1 MTKAAELAKMGEV
14 LTNSQIG
21 GRRNIIIN
29 GAMQVAQRGTSFS
42 SITSSTYT
50 LDRFAVRN
58 ATAVSQSTDVPSG
71 EGFESSLFYDSDGT
85 RSSSNIRQPMEDV
98 TRLLNDTAV
107 TLSFW
112 LKSSAATTISV
123 DLCDANATN
132 VDVTTSWAKYTVTFP
147 ATSNLN
153 SGDTYEAGAGW
164 VDFNL
169 GSDYPDV
176 YLTGV
181 QLEVGEQATPFEHR
195 SFGEELDL
203 CQRYYYKQADG
214 SENASQSV
222 GVAFM
227 ESSSVV
233 VCCIDLP
240 TTMRATPSNVSSSV
254 TDGFQF
260 YRNGAADNFT
270 DTYIANAHP
279 NIFTFFNHT
288 QVSGTA
294 GQAGSIK
301 LNSSATSYIAVDAE
315 L

>member
-195 SFGEELDL
+195 SFGEELAL
-203 CQRYYYKQADG
+203 CQRYFEKSFNAVTTPGTTGQAGVISIRQYSTNAVPSIFYKQAKR
-214 SENASQSV
+214 AS
-222 GVAFM
+222 A
-227 ESSSVV
+227 
-233 VCCIDLP
+233 
-240 TTMRATPSNVSSSV
+240 TMTIYSAATGASGKARDN
-254 TDGFQF
+254 D
-260 YRNGAADNFT
+260 GAADITIAILNNGETHCTVVLNGT
-270 DTYIANAHP
+270 DANYLH
-279 NIFTFFNHT
+279 FHY
-288 QVSGTA
+288 TA
-294 GQAGSIK
+294 
-301 LNSSATSYIAVDAE
+301 DAE

>member
-1 MTKAAELAKMGEV
+1 M
-14 LTNSQIG
+14 SQARDFADSFSAVST
-21 GRRNIIIN
+21 GRRNMIIN

-71 EGFESSLFYDSDGT
+71 EGFKSSLFYDSDGT
-85 RSSSNIRQPMEDV
+85 RSSINIRQPMEDV

-164 VDFNL
+164 VDFNF
-169 GSDYPDV
+169 GTDYPDI
-176 YLTGV
+176 YITGI
-181 QLEVGEQATPFEHR
+181 QLEVGNSASPFEHR
-195 SFGEELDL
+195 SYGEELAL
-203 CQRYYYKQADG
+203 CQRYYEKITGYLLWSNNSGSGTHYGTIEFKQ
-214 SENASQSV
+214 
-222 GVAFM
+222 
-227 ESSSVV
+227 
-233 VCCIDLP
+233 
-240 TTMRATPSNVSSSV
+240 TKRATPSFSSHSDTVATTFNLNADSHCVSRASYNPNV
-254 TDGFQF
+254 
-260 YRNGAADNFT
+260 RNPE
-270 DTYIANAHP
+270 Y
-279 NIFTFFNHT
+279 
-288 QVSGTA
+288 
-294 GQAGSIK
+294 
-301 LNSSATSYIAVDAE
+301 DAE